1 VQLPNRCLVRQVDVQ
16 ENQVGFQF
24 LGALNPRD
32 KVTNKPL
39 PNRSIEEAAG
49 CVIARLRV
57 IGTDPDRCD
66 RQLRVCAMP
75 DDISPTREIA
85 QASQHHRQPK
95 RRRSSTHT
103 GHRTNRHIH
112 THPKHN
118 SQGRRARPALG
129 LALAQLL
136 VADMVEKQ
144 R

>member
-1 VQLPNRCLVRQVDVQ
+1 VQLPNRSLVRQVDVQ
-16 ENQVGFQF
+16 ENQAGFQF
-24 LGALNPRD
+24 LGILNPRA

-49 CVIARLRV
+49 YVIARLRV
-57 IGTDPDRCD
+57 IGADPERCD

-103 GHRTNRHIH
+103 GHRTSRHIH

-136 VADMVEKQ
+136 AADMVEKQ